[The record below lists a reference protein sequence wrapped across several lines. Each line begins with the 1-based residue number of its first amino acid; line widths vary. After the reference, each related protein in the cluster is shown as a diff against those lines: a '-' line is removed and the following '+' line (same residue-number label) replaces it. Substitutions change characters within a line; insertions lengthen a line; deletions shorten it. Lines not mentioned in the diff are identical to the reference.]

1 MKIGI
6 IGAMSDEIAF
16 LLHNM
21 TDLKENITTSH
32 VFYTGTCAGCEL
44 VVVRGGVGKV
54 ASGIVFSALHAAYT
68 DLDLIVNVGTCGGI
82 AGRVKVGEIVV
93 PANVA
98 YADADVTYG
107 NRYSYGQVPGFPPK
121 LPCASDLLKGL
132 PLPPHRTGMILS
144 GDTFF
149 HDGASVMELV
159 EKHFPDDDVLALD
172 MESAALAQCAY
183 FFKKDFLVIRA
194 VSDLIGG
201 DAQAAQFVSNLE
213 MASRACNEFLLTVLK
228 NIK

>member
-54 ASGIVFSALHAAYT
+54 ASGIVFSALHAAYP

-107 NRYSYGQVPGFPPK
+107 NRYRLRTGARFSAK
-121 LPCASDLLKGL
+121 LRPAQATCSWITATAAPD
-132 PLPPHRTGMILS
+132 GMILS

-149 HDGASVMELV
+149 HDGASVMEL
-159 EKHFPDDDVLALD
+159 A
-172 MESAALAQCAY
+172 
-183 FFKKDFLVIRA
+183 
-194 VSDLIGG
+194 
-201 DAQAAQFVSNLE
+201 
-213 MASRACNEFLLTVLK
+213 
-228 NIK
+228 